1 MKSRFAKILFDRKD
15 HELIK
20 LVQEVLSREA
30 SRKNFKDLLNP
41 YLTPHGIKEMA
52 ASQGFRIAYAMANLL
67 HSLEIGKAD
76 DRLNAL
82 RALHDEVLNIT
93 HSSLRRNTARVLLQ
107 IVKELV
113 RVRGDYERQLE
124 LAHDFRVAMSGKPR
138 LIREELRRY
147 HLLEMPEAWNQI
159 AFDDHVHD
167 ANTKGR
173 KTPTHLIMDAWIK
186 GIRRLTVIYY
196 NFVPPEATSELL
208 DAGEIMGITIRI
220 GVSTGAQFRGRNI
233 RFIWVPRGFSDAG
246 DFLSFLAEPTV
257 RAFMD
262 EGRQVSEYQKNH
274 VIAGLNEF
282 NRKHRTA
289 ILETFGVELQRLEST
304 DFLAFVGSGQ
314 ASILHLAEFIHTH
327 LLPLMEIRVSELR
340 NRYVEAS
347 GEERERM
354 EALVA
359 RMRELDSEA
368 IVEQYLRP
376 VRNPSLPDP
385 NRGHD
390 AASCQTGDM
399 MPHRVPTMMP
409 HRVPVADVPPLL
421 RLAPHEL
428 MLKIDQLHS
437 GYRICLNLSD
447 LRVEE
452 VLEMLYDCK
461 GMITHLEIFNLKDH
475 VAGKTIHYKE
485 ISELQTALNEGNVI
499 MLKKLIRGMIQRL
512 EEADEGDT
520 LRQGVPDRIAKLTEI
535 LRNIPVLQSHYSVV
549 PLKANIGSD
558 STGRSQHQYGMGLI
572 IRETL
577 PPRAQR
583 AIRQTRF
590 PVDFILPVR
599 MTAYPRTTY
608 LPDDPSGAINPW
620 LRRLR
625 LLPGLRRL
633 GERRVRDWEI
643 QENATRLETPGNI
656 IPLGGLHEEGGNELY
671 LVPKK
676 PRVYQGRTW
685 RYLNSGVKN
694 AAKVLIGLIP
704 AFLTFA
710 LTKEWWLLAYGG
722 AFIWFGITGLRNILQ
737 SVLGGGGFR
746 RSPLLRWNDYV
757 SWGRLTDSLLFT
769 GFSVPLLDYL
779 VKSVILDRT
788 FGITTATNPTLLYTF
803 IALANGLYLS
813 SHNTFRGLPKGA
825 ILGNFFRSILSIP
838 LAVAFNT
845 AIGGIL
851 FESGFQ
857 GINDTLQKWAAIISK
872 AASDC
877 VAGVIEGLADRYEN
891 LRMRER
897 DYTAK
902 IGQLFDTYA
911 RLELLFP
918 EKDVLEMLE
927 SPKQFIR
934 TIGAGAQDLERI
946 IIINAL
952 DLLYFWM
959 YQPHARS
966 VLAARIRTM
975 SDEERQIF
983 VRSQCI
989 LQREREISQLFL
1001 DGIIGRNFSRG
1012 LAFYLDRYRE
1022 YLESLRRMV
1031 FQEPSAQTTVTLK
1044 K

>member
-1 MKSRFAKILFDRKD
+1 MKSPFAKFLFDRKD

-41 YLTPHGIKEMA
+41 YLNPHGIKEMA

-82 RALHDEVLNIT
+82 RALHDEVMNIT

-124 LAHDFRVAMSGKPR
+124 LAHDFRAATSGKPR
-138 LIREELRRY
+138 LIREELSRY

-196 NFVPPEATSELL
+196 NFVPPEAASELL
-208 DAGEIMGITIRI
+208 DAGAIMGIAIRI
-220 GVSTGAQFRGRNI
+220 GVSMGAQFRGRNI
-233 RFIWVPRGFSDAG
+233 RLIWVPRGFSDAR
-246 DFLSFLAEPTV
+246 DFLSFLAEPSV
-257 RAFMD
+257 RCFM
-262 EGRQVSEYQKNH
+262 EEERQVSEYQKSH
-274 VIAGLNEF
+274 VIAVLNEF
-282 NRKHRTA
+282 NQKHRMA
-289 ILETFGVELQRLEST
+289 IREALGVELPRLDPA

-314 ASILHLAEFIHTH
+314 ASILHLAEFIHTR
-327 LLPLMEIRVSELR
+327 LLPLMEIRVSELQA
-340 NRYVEAS
+340 RYTEAS
-347 GEERERM
+347 TEEREGM

-376 VRNPSLPDP
+376 VHNPSLPDP
-385 NRGHD
+385 NREHDASSGWGHD
-390 AASCQTGDM
+390 AASS
-399 MPHRVPTMMP
+399 PHPK
-409 HRVPVADVPPLL
+409 DVPPLL

-428 MLKIDQLHS
+428 LQKLDQLHS

-447 LRVEE
+447 LGVED

-475 VAGKTIHYKE
+475 VAGKTIHYWE
-485 ISELQTALNEGNVI
+485 ISELQMALNEGNVI
-499 MLKKLIRGMIQRL
+499 TLKKLIRGMIQRI
-512 EEADEGDT
+512 EDPVGDA
-520 LRQGVPDRIAKLTEI
+520 LRQDVPDRIAKLTEI
-535 LRNIPVLQSHYSVV
+535 LRNIPVLQSHYRVV

-558 STGRSQHQYGMGLI
+558 STGRSRRQYGMGLI

-577 PPRAQR
+577 TPRAQK
-583 AIRQTRF
+583 AIRQALF

-599 MTAYPRTTY
+599 MRAYPRITY
-608 LPDDPSGAINPW
+608 LPCPAPGTMKRW
-620 LRRLR
+620 FEHLHC
-625 LLPGLRRL
+625 LPGLRRL
-633 GERRVRDWEI
+633 GEQRVQDWEI
-643 QENATRLETPGNI
+643 QENATRLELPGNI
-656 IPLGGLHEEGGNELY
+656 LPLGGLHEEGGNDLY
-671 LVPKK
+671 LVERK
-676 PRVYQGRTW
+676 PHAEQGKTW
-685 RYLNSGVKN
+685 KYLNSGVKN
-694 AAKVLIGLIP
+694 AIKVLVGFIP

-710 LTKEWWLLAYGG
+710 LTKEWWFLAYFG

-769 GFSVPLLDYL
+769 GFSVPLLDYI
-779 VKSVILDRT
+779 VKSVILDRM
-788 FGITTATNPTLLYTF
+788 FGITTATNPALLYSF
-803 IALANGLYLS
+803 MALANGLYLS
-813 SHNTFRGLPKGA
+813 SHNAFRGLPKGA
-825 ILGNFFRSILSIP
+825 IFGNLFRSILSIP
-838 LAVAFNT
+838 LAILFN
-845 AIGGIL
+845 AAVGGIL
-851 FESGFQ
+851 FEAGIA
-857 GINDTLQKWAAIISK
+857 GINEVLQKWAAIISK
-872 AASDC
+872 TASDC

-891 LRMRER
+891 LRMRGR

-902 IGQLFDTYA
+902 LGQLFDTYA

-934 TIGAGAQDLERI
+934 TIGAEAQDLERI

-966 VLAARIRTM
+966 VLMDRIRTM

-983 VRSQCI
+983 TRSQCI

-1031 FQEPSAQTTVTLK
+1031 FPELSDQTTITLK

>member
-1 MKSRFAKILFDRKD
+1 MKAQFAKILFDRKD
-15 HELIK
+15 HELIN

-41 YLTPHGIKEMA
+41 YLNPHGIKEMA

-82 RALHDEVLNIT
+82 RALHDEALNIT

-113 RVRGDYERQLE
+113 RVRGDYEKQLE
-124 LAHDFRVAMSGKPR
+124 LAHDFRVATSGKPR

-147 HLLEMPEAWNQI
+147 HLLEMPEEWNQI

-196 NFVPPEATSELL
+196 NFVPPEAASELL
-208 DAGEIMGITIRI
+208 YAGEIMGIAIRI
-220 GVSTGAQFRGRNI
+220 GVSMGAQFRGRNI
-233 RFIWVPRGFSDAG
+233 RFIWVPRGFSDTG
-246 DFLSFLAEPTV
+246 DFLSFLAEPSV
-257 RAFMD
+257 SAFMD
-262 EGRQVSEYQKNH
+262 EGRQVSEYKKSH
-274 VIAGLNEF
+274 VIAVLNEF
-282 NRKHRTA
+282 NRNHRTA
-289 ILETFGVELQRLEST
+289 INEAYGVELPRLDPT
-304 DFLAFVGSGQ
+304 DFLTFVGGGQ

-327 LLPLMEIRVSELR
+327 LLPLMENRVSELR
-340 NRYVEAS
+340 SLYAEAS
-347 GEERERM
+347 AGERERM
-354 EALVA
+354 EVLVT

-376 VRNPSLPDP
+376 VHNPSL
-385 NRGHD
+385 
-390 AASCQTGDM
+390 S
-399 MPHRVPTMMP
+399 
-409 HRVPVADVPPLL
+409 VADVSLTNIPPLL
-421 RLAPHEL
+421 RLAPYEL
-428 MLKIDQLHS
+428 MLKLDLLHS

-447 LRVEE
+447 LGVED
-452 VLEMLYDCK
+452 VLEILYDCK

-475 VAGKTIHYKE
+475 VAGITIHYKE

-499 MLKKLIRGMIQRL
+499 TLKKLIRGMIRRL
-512 EEADEGDT
+512 KDSDDGDTLWVSRGEVLQQDVVRGDT
-520 LRQGVPDRIAKLTEI
+520 LRQDVPIITKFTEI
-535 LRNIPVLQSHYSVV
+535 LCNIPVLQSHYRIV
-549 PLKANIGSD
+549 PLKASIGSD
-558 STGRSQHQYGMGLI
+558 STGRSRRQYGMGMI
-572 IRETL
+572 IRDTL
-577 PPRAQR
+577 TPRAQR
-583 AIRQTRF
+583 AIRQTML
-590 PVDFILPVR
+590 PMDFILPVR

-608 LPDDPSGAINPW
+608 LPHAAEGDLKKWS
-620 LRRLR
+620 RRLR
-625 LLPGLRRL
+625 LLPGLKRL
-633 GERRVRDWEI
+633 GEKRVHDWEI
-643 QENATRLETPGNI
+643 RDNATRLETPGNV
-656 IPLGGLHEEGGNELY
+656 IPLGGLHEEVGNELY
-671 LVPKK
+671 LVEKK
-676 PRVYQGRTW
+676 TQAEQGKTW
-685 RYLNSGVKN
+685 KYLNSGVKN
-694 AAKVLIGLIP
+694 AIKVLIGFIP

-710 LTKEWWLLAYGG
+710 LTKEWWFLAYCG

-769 GFSVPLLDYL
+769 GFSVPLLDYI
-779 VKSVILDRT
+779 VKSLILDRT
-788 FGITTATNPTLLYTF
+788 FGVTTTTNPMLLYVF
-803 IALANGLYLS
+803 MALANGLYLF

-825 ILGNFFRSILSIP
+825 IWGSFFRTILSIP
-838 LAVAFNT
+838 LAIAFNGV
-845 AIGGIL
+845 ISGIL
-851 FESGFQ
+851 FEAGVQ
-857 GINDTLQKWAAIISK
+857 GINDILQKWAAIISK

-877 VAGVIEGLADRYEN
+877 VAGVIEGFADRYEN
-891 LRMRER
+891 LRLRER

-902 IGQLFDTYA
+902 LGQLFDTYA

-934 TIGAGAQDLERI
+934 TIGAEAQDLERI

-966 VLAARIRTM
+966 VLEARMRAM

-983 VRSQCI
+983 VRSQYI

-1012 LAFYLDRYRE
+1012 LAFYLERYLE
-1022 YLESLRRMV
+1022 YLESL
-1031 FQEPSAQTTVTLK
+1031 K
-1044 K
+1044 NKC

>member
-1 MKSRFAKILFDRKD
+1 MKPRFAKILFDGKD

-41 YLTPHGIKEMA
+41 YLNPHGIKEMA

-82 RALHDEVLNIT
+82 RALRDEAMNIT

-113 RVRGDYERQLE
+113 RVHGDYERQLE
-124 LAHDFRVAMSGKPR
+124 LAHDFRVATSGKPR
-138 LIREELRRY
+138 LIREELMRY
-147 HLLEMPEAWNQI
+147 HLLEMPEEWNQI

-196 NFVPPEATSELL
+196 NFVPPEAAAELL
-208 DAGEIMGITIRI
+208 DAGEIMGIAIRI
-220 GVSTGAQFRGRNI
+220 GVSIGAQFRGRNI
-233 RFIWVPRGFSDAG
+233 RFIWAPRGFSDAG
-246 DFLSFLAEPTV
+246 DFLAFLAEPSI

-262 EGRQVSEYQKNH
+262 EGRQVSEYQKGH
-274 VIAGLNEF
+274 VIAVLDEF
-282 NRKHRTA
+282 NRKHRMA
-289 ILETFGVELQRLEST
+289 IRKAFGVELPRLNPT

-340 NRYVEAS
+340 DGHALAS

-354 EALVA
+354 EALTA

-376 VRNPSLPDP
+376 VHNPSLTDP
-385 NRGHD
+385 NILQDG
-390 AASCQTGDM
+390 
-399 MPHRVPTMMP
+399 
-409 HRVPVADVPPLL
+409 ADVPPLL

-428 MLKIDQLHS
+428 MLKLDQLHT

-447 LRVEE
+447 LGVED
-452 VLEMLYDCK
+452 VLEILYDCK

-475 VAGKTIHYKE
+475 VAGKTGHYAE

-499 MLKKLIRGMIQRL
+499 SLKKLIRGMIQRL
-512 EEADEGDT
+512 EASDKGDT

-535 LRNIPVLQSHYSVV
+535 LRNIPVLQSHYRIV

-558 STGRSQHQYGMGLI
+558 STGRSLHQYGMGLI
-572 IRETL
+572 IRDTL
-577 PPRAQR
+577 TPRAQR
-583 AIRQTRF
+583 AIRQTMF
-590 PVDFILPVR
+590 PMDFIPPVR
-599 MTAYPRTTY
+599 MTAYPRITY
-608 LPDDPSGAINPW
+608 LPDSASGAMNQW
-620 LRRLR
+620 FQRLR

-633 GERRVRDWEI
+633 GEQRVQDWET

-671 LVPKK
+671 LVEKK
-676 PRVYQGRTW
+676 PRVQEEGGW

-694 AAKVLIGLIP
+694 TIKVLIGFIP

-710 LTKEWWLLAYGG
+710 LTKEWWFLAYCG

-769 GFSVPLLDYL
+769 GFSVPLLDYI

-788 FGITTATNPTLLYTF
+788 FGVTTTTNPLILYTVM
-803 IALANGLYLS
+803 ALANGLYLF

-825 ILGNFFRSILSIP
+825 IWGSFFRTILSIP
-838 LAVAFNT
+838 LALAFNA

-851 FESGFQ
+851 FEAGVH
-857 GINDTLQKWAAIISK
+857 GINDILQKWAAVISK

-891 LRMRER
+891 LRLRER

-902 IGQLFDTYA
+902 LGQLFDTYA

-934 TIGAGAQDLERI
+934 TIGAEAQDLERI

-966 VLAARIRTM
+966 VLTARIRTM

-989 LQREREISQLFL
+989 LQREREISQLFI

-1022 YLESLRRMV
+1022 YLEDLRRMV
-1031 FQEPSAQTTVTLK
+1031 FPEPSGQTTVTLK